1 MVAYRRRRASFH
13 AGVAGRDCLPDH
25 YGEGVVTRRG
35 CAILAILSCAFFVLP
50 VASAQPFPARPIT
63 VIVPFSPGGASDF
76 LARYLAQ
83 KVSET
88 AGWRMVVENKT
99 GASGHI
105 GTEYVAKAEPNG
117 YTLIMGPSSTHAINP
132 SVFRNMRYDVQRDF
146 IGITMIGRSPNLLAV
161 NPAVPAS
168 NLNELIAHARAN
180 PGKVAF
186 SSSGTGTSGH
196 LSGEMIKF
204 AAGIDLL
211 HVPYKGPGPSTA
223 AALSGEVQL
232 LIDNIA
238 ASAAHVKAGKLRAI
252 AVTSLARQPI
262 LPDVP
267 TLDEAGL
274 RGFEL
279 QGWFGMFAPSA
290 TPRAILQQLN
300 DEFVK
305 VLNMPD
311 TKSQFAARGIEG
323 VPLTLEQFATLWKS
337 EIQKYAAVV
346 KRANIVIE

>member
-1 MVAYRRRRASFH
+1 MKPRAVLALAALSWFAAAAGPAIGQAFPSKPINVVVAF
-13 AGVAGRDCLPDH
+13 
-25 YGEGVVTRRG
+25 T
-35 CAILAILSCAFFVLP
+35 
-50 VASAQPFPARPIT
+50 
-63 VIVPFSPGGASDF
+63 PGGASDY
-76 LARYLAQ
+76 LARMMAQ

-88 AGWRMVVENKT
+88 AGWRLVVENRP

-105 GTEYVAKAEPNG
+105 GTEYVAKAAPDG
-117 YTLIMGPSSTHAINP
+117 YTLVMGPSSTHAINP
-132 SVFRNMRYDVQRDF
+132 SVFRNMRYDVLRDF
-146 IGITMIGRSPNLLAV
+146 TGITLVGRSPNLLAV

-168 NLNELIAHARAN
+168 NLKELIDYVKAN

-186 SSSGTGTSGH
+186 SSSGTGTGGH
-196 LSGEMIKF
+196 VTGEMIKA

-238 ASAAHVKAGKLRAI
+238 AGAPHVKAGKLRPI

-267 TLDEAGL
+267 TLNESGL
-274 RGFEL
+274 SGFEL
-279 QGWFGMFAPSA
+279 QGWFGLFAPSA

-300 DEFVK
+300 TEFVK
-305 VLNMPD
+305 VLNLPEVRE
-311 TKSQFAARGIEG
+311 QFSARGIEA
-323 VPLTLEQFATLWKS
+323 VPLTLDQFAALWKADI
-337 EIQKYAAVV
+337 EKYAAIV
-346 KRANIVIE
+346 KRANIVAE